1 MADAVYGNLDQ
12 DALNREYSARDTVP
26 DIDPF
31 IAEYRRLSA
40 EARSTLRCSLDVA
53 YGPHPDEVVDVFPAG
68 GDAPVLVYIHG
79 GYWRMLSHRES
90 AFMAPGMV
98 AAGAAVVTVN
108 YSLTPAA
115 TLDEIVRQCR
125 AAVAWTWS
133 RAAEFGGDPGRLFVC
148 GSSAGGH
155 LVGMTLAGGWQEAA
169 GIPADAIRGAVPLNG
184 LHDLEPVR
192 LSSVNEWARLDAES
206 ARRNSPILHLP
217 ESGCPLIVSYGGSE
231 TSEFKRQSRI
241 YADAWRA
248 RGWPVDVFEHPE
260 RNHFDIVFDLGD
272 RDSLLGGKVFAMMGI

>member
-1 MADAVYGNLDQ
+1 MADAVYGGFDQ

-26 DIDPF
+26 DIEPF

-40 EARSTLRCSLDVA
+40 EARETLPCLLDVA

-68 GDAPVLVYIHG
+68 EGAPVLIYVHG
-79 GYWRMLSHRES
+79 GYWRMLSQKDS

-108 YSLTPAA
+108 YSLTPTAD
-115 TLDEIVRQCR
+115 LDEIVRQCR
-125 AAVAWTWS
+125 ASVAWTWS
-133 RAAEFGGDPGRLFVC
+133 HAAEFGGDPGRLFVC

-155 LVGMTLAGGWQEAA
+155 LVGMTLAEGWQEAA

-206 ARRNSPILHLP
+206 ARRNSPIHHLP
-217 ESGCPLIVSYGGSE
+217 ENGCPLIVSYGGSE

-248 RGWPVDVFEHPE
+248 RGWPVDVFEHAG